1 MRMLTIE
8 QAEHRYGVSRTSLW
22 RYMKSGRLTPYKI
35 GSRVR
40 YSADEL
46 DALFHGPL
54 LVADETAS

>member
-8 QAEHRYGVSRTSLW
+8 QAAHRYGISRTSLW
-22 RYMKSGRLTPYKI
+22 RYVKSGQLIPYRI

-40 YSADEL
+40 YNVDDL

-54 LVADETAS
+54 LVGDETAS

>member
-8 QAEHRYGVSRTSLW
+8 QAHHRYGVSRTSLW
-22 RYMKSGRLTPYKI
+22 RYAKSGQLTPYRI

-46 DALFHGPL
+46 DQLFHGPL
-54 LVADETAS
+54 LVGDQTA